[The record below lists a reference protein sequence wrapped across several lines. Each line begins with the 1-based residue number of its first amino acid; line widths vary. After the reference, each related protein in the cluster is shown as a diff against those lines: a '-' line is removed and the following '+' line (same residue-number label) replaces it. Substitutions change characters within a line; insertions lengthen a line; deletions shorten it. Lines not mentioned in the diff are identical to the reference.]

1 MLNKILIAIDS
12 VESTT
17 KEEQLLKL
25 EVEML
30 IIKMYESDKIHEEN
44 LKILDE
50 YADNGMKSH
59 RQKKFTK

>member
-1 MLNKILIAIDS
+1 MLTKILKAIDN
-12 VESTT
+12 VEVSS

-50 YADNGMKSH
+50 YAENGAKSH
-59 RQKKFTK
+59 RQKKFKR